1 MRTKGFLILR
11 LFASIWQCGSLRGV
25 QGNSFSVQLCS
36 VFLNDY
42 SIAKVEE
49 GTEKIVLQIHKDISF
64 YHLQK
69 RTSRNVS

>member
-1 MRTKGFLILR
+1 MVSKVIL
-11 LFASIWQCGSLRGV
+11 F
-25 QGNSFSVQLCS
+25 LCS
-36 VFLNDY
+36 FVPFFLNDY